1 MTAPSNQHELSQIRQ
16 NSLSFSLNKKDFL
29 SKASFQH
36 RANLDSTG
44 QEYLEA
50 FPSLRRV
57 TLKPKHLTILHPDVA
72 DRTAAHLYSHFSSSS
87 TQPRLFI
94 ELNPGV
100 CRVSRSLLDQFARNA
115 DTSKKLA
122 LFSDERKFQPEF
134 DKLVDAYP
142 QVEVLPANLFT
153 QKAFSQNSG
162 LIRDFMQ
169 RNAEFTQHLPPVV
182 YGIVPWSQDFITTF
196 FTMYTFE
203 TCFFDY
209 LATESSQRSVSIKV
223 VIKIMQILP

>member
-1 MTAPSNQHELSQIRQ
+1 MTPPSNQHELSQIRQ

-72 DRTAAHLYSHFSSSS
+72 ERTAGHLYSHFSSNS

-122 LFSDERKFQPEF
+122 LFSDERK
-134 DKLVDAYP
+134 V
-142 QVEVLPANLFT
+142 NIFT
-153 QKAFSQNSG
+153 QK
-162 LIRDFMQ
+162 
-169 RNAEFTQHLPPVV
+169 
-182 YGIVPWSQDFITTF
+182 
-196 FTMYTFE
+196 
-203 TCFFDY
+203 
-209 LATESSQRSVSIKV
+209 SVARRHFN
-223 VIKIMQILP
+223 PE